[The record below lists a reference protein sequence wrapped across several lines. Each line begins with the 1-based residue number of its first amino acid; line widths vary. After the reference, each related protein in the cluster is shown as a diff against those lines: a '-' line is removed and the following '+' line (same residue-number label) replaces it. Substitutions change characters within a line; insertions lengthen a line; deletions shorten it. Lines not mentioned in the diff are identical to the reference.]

1 MHMFMRAASLLLA
14 LFAQAAV
21 VASQHSPPQTIFE
34 IGAQRRPVD
43 VRYVFT
49 NFLHKDEHQMY
60 VYTSD
65 DGTKWDKLAGPA
77 FIPPDGTTIRDPSL
91 IYHTECVL
99 FVYINPHSYSFN
111 YQWSILYLL

>member
-1 MHMFMRAASLLLA
+1 MHMFMRAALLLLA
-14 LFAQAAV
+14 LFAQVAV
-21 VASQHSPPQTIFE
+21 VASQHSPPQTTFE

-49 NFLHKDEHQMY
+49 NFLHSDEHQMY

-99 FVYINPHSYSFN
+99 FRIHKSSFLLIQP
-111 YQWSILYLL
+111 QWSILHLL